1 MCYSD
6 TRDSKYD
13 TSSPEERPGHEGAA
27 ECRNAYILRS
37 SLKAVWKRK
46 RLISYTGALLSFYR
60 VIMSPIFLIPSFA
73 MAIEEPKYSVLTKDH
88 DFEIRL
94 YEPTIVAETVV
105 DTSDFDEAS
114 NEGFR
119 RLAGYIFGGNKVQQ
133 KINMTSSVTTEQS
146 LKIAMTA
153 PVETEQRGTS
163 VRIAFTMPSEYTL
176 ETLPVPNDSRV
187 TLRQMPA
194 RKFAATR
201 FSGRWTEEN
210 FLEHTD
216 ELTTWIQ
223 KEGLKI
229 SGAPIVARY
238 NPPFWPAFLRRNE
251 ILIPVE

>member
-1 MCYSD
+1 MHSFIM
-6 TRDSKYD
+6 RS
-13 TSSPEERPGHEGAA
+13 GFEGVMEKKAI
-27 ECRNAYILRS
+27 NILYWLIGQPHS
-37 SLKAVWKRK
+37 IIVSL
-46 RLISYTGALLSFYR
+46 LL
-60 VIMSPIFLIPSFA
+60 LIPSFA
-73 MAIEEPKYSVLTKDH
+73 MAIKEPKYSVLKKDD

-105 DTSDFDEAS
+105 DTSDFEEAS

-133 KINMTSSVTTEQS
+133 KTNMTSPVTTEQS

-187 TLRQMPA
+187 ALRQLPA
-194 RKFAATR
+194 RKFAAIE

-210 FLEHTD
+210 FRGHTD
-216 ELTTWIQ
+216 ELKVWIQ
-223 KEGLKI
+223 KEGLTI
-229 SGAPIVARY
+229 SGAPSVARY

>member
-1 MCYSD
+1 MFF
-6 TRDSKYD
+6 
-13 TSSPEERPGHEGAA
+13 
-27 ECRNAYILRS
+27 IL
-37 SLKAVWKRK
+37 
-46 RLISYTGALLSFYR
+46 
-60 VIMSPIFLIPSFA
+60 LIPSFA
-73 MAIEEPKYSVLTKDH
+73 MAIEEPKYSVPKEDG

-94 YEPTIVAETVV
+94 YEPIIVAETVV
-105 DTSDFDEAS
+105 DTSDFEEAS

-119 RLAGYIFGGNKVQQ
+119 RLAGYIFGGNKVRQT
-133 KINMTSSVTTEQS
+133 ITVTSPVTTEQS

-153 PVETEQRGTS
+153 PVETEQRGQS
-163 VRIAFTMPSEYTL
+163 VRVAFMMPSEHTL
-176 ETLPVPNDSRV
+176 ETLPDPNDSKV
-187 TLRQMPA
+187 TLRQIPT
-194 RKFAATR
+194 RKFAAIR

-210 FLEHTD
+210 FLKHTN

>member
-1 MCYSD
+1 MRYSD
-6 TRDSKYD
+6 TRNVRSEP
-13 TSSPEERPGHEGAA
+13 SSPEERQENAGAA
-27 ECRNAYILRS
+27 ECRSAFITRSRFEGVMERKPINILHWPI
-37 SLKAVWKRK
+37 AHPHA
-46 RLISYTGALLSFYR
+46 T
-60 VIMSPIFLIPSFA
+60 IMSLILLIPSFA
-73 MAIEEPKYSVLTKDH
+73 MSIEEPKYSVLTKDH

-94 YEPTIVAETVV
+94 YQPTIVAETVV
-105 DTSDFDEAS
+105 DTSDFDQAS

-119 RLAGYIFGGNKVQQ
+119 RLADYIFGGNKVQE
-133 KINMTSSVTTEQS
+133 KVKMTSPVTTEQS

-163 VRIAFTMPSEYTL
+163 VRVAFTMPSEYTL

-187 TLRQMPA
+187 TLHQTMA
-194 RKFAATR
+194 RKVAAIKFT
-201 FSGRWTEEN
+201 GRWTEEN
-210 FLEHTD
+210 FREHTD